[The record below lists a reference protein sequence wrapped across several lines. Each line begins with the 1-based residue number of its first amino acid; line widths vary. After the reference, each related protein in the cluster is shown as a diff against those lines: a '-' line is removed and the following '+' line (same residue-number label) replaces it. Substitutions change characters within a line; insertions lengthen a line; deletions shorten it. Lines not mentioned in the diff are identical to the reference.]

1 MLLTMRTYPQQ
12 GISFVVSLVM
22 LLIMTTVGI
31 SAMNISISNLKMTGG
46 IQQQSFVS
54 NSSEESLLIGEG
66 QAENPP
72 ASFAFITSQVDF
84 YDKTA
89 WTSAKD
95 GTTDDSQYMVEYLGK
110 RIKNGGDVTT
120 GVGTVVPG
128 DSIHVYRVT
137 ARSIAGNNTTR
148 MLQSLY
154 LSENGPK

>member
-12 GISFVVSLVM
+12 GISLVMSLVM
-22 LLIMTTVGI
+22 LLIMTIVGI

-54 NSSEESLLIGEG
+54 NSSEESLLIGEK
-66 QAENPP
+66 QAGNPP
-72 ASFAFITSQVDF
+72 ASFAFITNQVNF
-84 YDKTA
+84 YDEPA
-89 WTSAKD
+89 WTSATNA
-95 GTTDDSQYMVEYLGK
+95 TTAGSQYIVEYLGK

-120 GVGTVVPG
+120 GGGTVAPG

-148 MLQSLY
+148 MFQSFY
-154 LSENGPK
+154 LSDNGP